1 MTTQGRIAPYDDATY
16 DPFKEFDRTAG
27 AAKVGNPYPD
37 FAELRRGGPVHKR
50 DLRELYDLEGMDG
63 LGDLPDAYTV
73 VTHEAVEKVLRDGQ
87 TFSSSGYAESMGMV
101 MGHSILEMDEP
112 EHRAYRGLVQQAF
125 TRKAMVRWESD
136 LVRPIVNGFI
146 DSFAGRGRA
155 DLVADLTF
163 PFPVRVIAGMLG
175 LPEEDLDTFHAWAV
189 GLTNVGADF
198 EHGMEASGKLRD
210 YFAGIL
216 AERRQQ
222 PSEDVITALAQ
233 AELEGKK
240 LTDEDIFAFLR
251 LLLPAGAETTYRSSS
266 NMLTGLLT
274 NPDQLEALRADR
286 SLMPQA
292 IEEALRWGPPLTAI
306 ARTTTREVDISG
318 VTVPAGVII
327 NVNMGAA
334 NHDPARYPDPE
345 RFDIFRD
352 PQQHMSFAYGPH
364 MCLGMHLARM
374 ETTVAIGSLLDR
386 LPGLRLDPDAP
397 PPEIRGLAFR
407 APKELRVVFD

>member
-1 MTTQGRIAPYDDATY
+1 MTTQGRIAPFDDASY
-16 DPFKEFDRTAG
+16 DPFEVFERSVG
-27 AAKVGNPYPD
+27 ASKVANPYPD
-37 FAELRRGGPVHKR
+37 FAELRREGAVHKR
-50 DLRELYDLEGMDG
+50 DLAELYELENIEG
-63 LGDLPDAYTV
+63 LDLPDAYTV
-73 VTHEAVEKVLRDGQ
+73 LTHEGVEKVLRDGQ

-125 TRKAMVRWESD
+125 TRKAMVRWEAE
-136 LVRPIVNGFI
+136 LVHPIVNRFI
-146 DSFAGRGRA
+146 DAFVGRGRA
-155 DLVADLTF
+155 DLVSELTF

-175 LPEEDLDTFHAWAV
+175 LPEEDLETFHAWAV
-189 GLTNVGADF
+189 GLISVGADF
-198 EHGMEASGKLRD
+198 EHGMESSAKLRD
-210 YFAGIL
+210 YFAAIL
-216 AERRQQ
+216 AERRRR
-222 PSEDVITALAQ
+222 PSDDVITALAQ
-233 AELEGKK
+233 AELDGQK

-266 NMLTGLLT
+266 NLLTG
-274 NPDQLEALRADR
+274 
-286 SLMPQA
+286 SQA
-292 IEEALRWGPPLTAI
+292 IEEGLRWEPPLTGI
-306 ARTTTREVDISG
+306 ARTTSREVDLCG
-318 VTVPAGVII
+318 VNLPAGVII

-352 PQQHMSFAYGPH
+352 PRPHMAFASGPH

-374 ETTVAIGSLLDR
+374 ETTVAVGSLLDR

>member
-1 MTTQGRIAPYDDATY
+1 MTTQGRIAPFDDATY
-16 DPFKEFDRTAG
+16 DPFEVFERSVG
-27 AAKVGNPYPD
+27 ASKVANPYPD
-37 FAELRRGGPVHKR
+37 FAELRREGAVHKR
-50 DLRELYDLEGMDG
+50 DLAELYELENVDG
-63 LGDLPDAYTV
+63 LDLPDAYTV
-73 VTHEAVEKVLRDGQ
+73 LTHEGVEKVLRDGQ

-112 EHRAYRGLVQQAF
+112 QHRAYRGLVQQAF
-125 TRKAMVRWESD
+125 TRKAMVRWETE
-136 LVRPIVNGFI
+136 LVQPIVNRLIDGF
-146 DSFAGRGRA
+146 ARRGRA
-155 DLVADLTF
+155 DLVSELTF

-175 LPEEDLDTFHAWAV
+175 LPEEDLETFHAWAV
-189 GLTNVGADF
+189 GLISVGADF
-198 EHGMEASGKLRD
+198 EHGMEASSKLRD
-210 YFAGIL
+210 YFAAVL
-216 AERRQQ
+216 AERRRQ
-222 PSEDVITALAQ
+222 PSDDVITALAE
-233 AELEGKK
+233 AELDGQK

-266 NMLTGLLT
+266 NLLTGLLT
-274 NPDQLEALRADR
+274 NPGQLEALRADR

-292 IEEALRWGPPLTAI
+292 IEEGVRWEPPLTGI
-306 ARTTTREVDISG
+306 ARTTTREVELCG
-318 VTVPAGVII
+318 VSLPAGVII

-352 PQQHMSFAYGPH
+352 PRPHMAFASGPH

-374 ETTVAIGSLLDR
+374 ETTVALNSLLDR

>member
-216 AERRQQ
+216 AERRRQ

-266 NMLTGLLT
+266 NLLTGLLA

-292 IEEALRWGPPLTAI
+292 IEEALRWEPPLTAI

>member
-1 MTTQGRIAPYDDATY
+1 MTTQGRIAPFDDATY
-16 DPFKEFDRTAG
+16 DPFEVFERSVG
-27 AAKVGNPYPD
+27 ASKVANPYPD
-37 FAELRRGGPVHKR
+37 FAELRREGAVHKR
-50 DLRELYDLEGMDG
+50 DLAELYELENVDG
-63 LGDLPDAYTV
+63 LDLPDAYTV
-73 VTHEAVEKVLRDGQ
+73 LTHEGVEKVLRDGQ

-112 EHRAYRGLVQQAF
+112 QHRAYRGLVQQAF
-125 TRKAMVRWESD
+125 TRKAMVRWETE
-136 LVRPIVNGFI
+136 LVQPIVNRLI
-146 DSFAGRGRA
+146 DAFAGRGRA
-155 DLVADLTF
+155 DLVSELTF

-175 LPEEDLDTFHAWAV
+175 LPEEDLETFHAWAV
-189 GLTNVGADF
+189 GLISVGADF
-198 EHGMEASGKLRD
+198 DHGMEASSKLRD
-210 YFAGIL
+210 YFAAVL
-216 AERRQQ
+216 AQRRRQ
-222 PSEDVITALAQ
+222 PSDDVITALAE
-233 AELEGKK
+233 AELDGQK

-266 NMLTGLLT
+266 NLLTGLLT

-292 IEEALRWGPPLTAI
+292 IEEGVRWEPPLTGI
-306 ARTTTREVDISG
+306 ARTTTREVELCG
-318 VTVPAGVII
+318 VTLPAGVII

-352 PQQHMSFAYGPH
+352 PRPHMAFASGPH

-374 ETTVAIGSLLDR
+374 ETTVALNSLLDR